1 VSSVRNAVIGWV
13 VLKKIATILLLS
25 LTGFA
30 ITAHSAAPRLYRQP
44 ANESPVRGDP
54 DDLLMLAGYGFS
66 ADDVVVYQAVADTSK
81 ALSPPAQVP
90 TQSATD
96 TGVAPIV
103 SVANVPDSLTI
114 KLPGDLRVGQTYALW
129 VRTSVGEW
137 SAAVMINDARPLWI
151 SPAYVYATRSVGNL
165 AREIKIVGR
174 NLQPIPGGT
183 TRIRLAGPEV
193 VTGVAIVDAQTS
205 DTMNRYVARLKL
217 PVRLSPGGYRVSVS
231 RDGRSWVEIADQVLE
246 VRPDASTPKQYAASD
261 SQFGGCKPD
270 DGRDDTACILRAI
283 DAAKRAGGG
292 IVYFG
297 PGTWDLINSAPQ
309 PGLLANEGILVPD
322 GVSLQGAGSELT
334 RIDRHPEWNQRAPN
348 RAFTLIGHTVISGL
362 SLRDLKV
369 YGPQDNGGPFLQL
382 GESYEK
388 LATATKSAPVLS
400 SVDEVVITR
409 NRFDK
414 TFIAVADAGLPISR
428 LIITDNEFGAYY
440 EALSLAGNRYNIA
453 IPFRIDDSVIDNNV
467 FKPGSYLDIVRK
479 TGSIASELGAGRRV
493 DFSGNIAD
501 GSSSDYLY
509 RPDDA
514 RGWRA
519 AFFWSMNNNV
529 EALLL
534 SRNRATCTG
543 DKIGDGEAISFDN
556 NANTFALASI
566 SEIAHAAPSSVTVS
580 APLVTRQNSRDAPVG
595 SYYLGH
601 WIQIASGP
609 GLGQV
614 RKISGYTFDPKT
626 RTTTFNISPHWDVS
640 PVPGKTR
647 LAIGREYWQ
656 VYTIDNEIDHRQ
668 PLCLKS
674 NRSRHDGGGI
684 VLWAQSADSVI
695 EGNRQYDS
703 DGILLQE
710 NYELP
715 EKPCQDCN
723 MQSFFQYFLE
733 IRKNIID
740 GEYAWD
746 TDCSASGIT
755 AGIAA
760 VPWDDPTPPTV
771 GYGVSIA
778 HNVIRRADAA
788 HGGAIAQMSSWYAG
802 PEPHRWAL
810 SNNML
815 IHHNSIRDIDGQAAL
830 GICGAGQPRIG
841 INFPLPDIVW
851 RTVLYANTCE
861 NVSQT
866 ISTHSGVDT
875 TRVCPSG
882 APSSCECRIG
892 ER

>member
-1 VSSVRNAVIGWV
+1 
-13 VLKKIATILLLS
+13 VLQKLAAILLLS
-25 LTGFA
+25 LISA
-30 ITAHSAAPRLYRQP
+30 AVTAKSAAPLLYRQS
-44 ANESPVRGDP
+44 ANEGPVRADP

-66 ADDVVVYQAVADTSK
+66 ADDVVAYQAVADTSR
-81 ALSPPAQVP
+81 ALSPPAQLP
-90 TQSATD
+90 THSTAD
-96 TGVAPIV
+96 IGVAQIA
-103 SVANVPDSLTI
+103 SAANVPDSLTI
-114 KLPGDLRVGQTYALW
+114 KLPGVVRVDQSYALW
-129 VRTSVGEW
+129 VRTAGGEW
-137 SAAVMINDARPLWI
+137 SAPAMINDARPLWI
-151 SPAYVYATRSVGNL
+151 TPAYVYATRSVGGL

-174 NLQPIPGGT
+174 NLQPSPGRS
-183 TRIRLAGPEV
+183 TRIRLSGPDL

-217 PVRLSPGGYRVSVS
+217 PSRLSPGGYRVSVS

-246 VRPDASTPKQYAASD
+246 VQPDAIAPKQYVVSD
-261 SQFGGCKPD
+261 PQFGGCKPD
-270 DGRDDTACILRAI
+270 DGRDDTDCILRAI

-292 IVYFG
+292 IVFFG
-297 PGTWDLINSAPQ
+297 PGNWDLINSAAQ
-309 PGLLANEGILVPD
+309 PGLLANEGIIVPD

-334 RIDRHPEWNQRAPN
+334 RIDRHPEWNQRAPS
-348 RAFTLIGHTVISGL
+348 RAFTLIGHTVVSGL

-382 GESYEK
+382 GEPYEK
-388 LATATKSAPVLS
+388 LATATRSAPVVS

-414 TFIAVADAGLPISR
+414 TFIAIADGGLPINR
-428 LIITDNEFGAYY
+428 LFITDNEFGAYSQ
-440 EALSLAGNRYNIA
+440 ALSLAGNRYNMI
-453 IPFRIDDSVIDNNV
+453 IPFRIDDTVIDNNV
-467 FKPGSYLDIVRK
+467 FKAGSYLDIARK
-479 TGSIASELGAGRRV
+479 TGSIASELGAALRV

-529 EALLL
+529 EELLL

-556 NANTFALASI
+556 NANTFALPSV
-566 SEIAHAAPSSVTVS
+566 SEVVHAASSSVTVS
-580 APLVTRQNSRDAPVG
+580 AQLVTRQNSRDVPVG

-601 WIQIASGP
+601 WIQIVAGP

-614 RKISGYTFDPKT
+614 RKISGYSFDPRT
-626 RTTTFNISPHWDVS
+626 RTTTLNISPHWDVP

-647 LAIGREYWQ
+647 LAVGREYWQ

-668 PLCLKS
+668 PLCQKS

-684 VLWAQSADSVI
+684 VLWAQSADSVV

-710 NYELP
+710 NYVLP

-723 MQSFFQYFLE
+723 MESFFQYFIE
-733 IRKNIID
+733 IRKNMID
-740 GEYAWD
+740 GEYDWD

-760 VPWDDPTPPTV
+760 APWDDPAPPTV

-788 HGGAIAQMSSWYAG
+788 RGGAIAQMSSWYPG

-815 IHHNSIRDIDGQAAL
+815 IHHNSIRDIDGPAAL
-830 GICGAGQPRIG
+830 GICGGGQPRIG
-841 INFPLPDIVW
+841 INFPLPDIAW
-851 RTVLYANTCE
+851 RTVLYANSCE
-861 NVSQT
+861 NVSQPIGAHGEVRT
-866 ISTHSGVDT
+866 M
-875 TRVCPSG
+875 RVCASG
-882 APSSCECRIG
+882 TENSCECQTSAR
-892 ER
+892 

>member
-1 VSSVRNAVIGWV
+1 
-13 VLKKIATILLLS
+13 LKKLATILLLS
-25 LTGFA
+25 LASFA
-30 ITAHSAAPRLYRQP
+30 ITAKSAAPRLYRQP
-44 ANESPVRGDP
+44 ANESPVRADP

-66 ADDVVVYQAVADTSK
+66 GDDVVVYQAVADTSH

-90 TQSATD
+90 RQSTAD
-96 TGVAPIV
+96 MGVAPIV

-114 KLPGDLRVGQTYALW
+114 KLPEVLRVGQSYALW
-129 VRTSVGEW
+129 VRTSGGEW

-151 SPAYVYATRSVGNL
+151 SPAYVYATSSVGNL

-174 NLQPIPGGT
+174 NLQPSPGAM
-183 TRIRLAGPEV
+183 TRIRLAGPVV
-193 VTGVAIVDAQTS
+193 VTGTAIVDAQAS

-217 PVRLSPGGYRVSVS
+217 PGRMSPGVYRVSVS
-231 RDGRSWVEIADQVLE
+231 RDGRSWVEISDQVLE
-246 VRPDASTPKQYAASD
+246 VRPDASTQKQYAASEP
-261 SQFGGCKPD
+261 QFGGCKPD

-309 PGLLANEGILVPD
+309 AGLLANEGIIVPD

-334 RIDRHPEWNQRAPN
+334 RIDRHPEWNQQAPN
-348 RAFTLIGHTVISGL
+348 RAFTLIGHTVVAGL
-362 SLRDLKV
+362 SFRDLKV
-369 YGPQDNGGPFLQL
+369 YGPQDDGGPFLQL

-388 LATATKSAPVLS
+388 LAAATNSAPVLS

-414 TFIAVADAGLPISR
+414 TFIAIADAGLPINR
-428 LIITDNEFGAYY
+428 LFITDNEFGAYS
-440 EALSLAGNRYNIA
+440 EALSLGGNRYNMT

-467 FKPGSYLDIVRK
+467 FKAGSYLDIVRK
-479 TGSIASELGAGRRV
+479 TGSIASELGAGLRV
-493 DFSGNIAD
+493 DFSGNVAD

-519 AFFWSMNNNV
+519 AFFWNMNNNI
-529 EALLL
+529 EELLV
-534 SRNRATCTG
+534 SRNKATCTG

-556 NANTFALASI
+556 NANTFALPSV
-566 SEIAHAAPSSVTVS
+566 SDVVHAAPSSVTVS
-580 APLVTRQNSRDAPVG
+580 AGLVKRQNSRDVPVA
-595 SYYLGH
+595 SYYTDH
-601 WIQIASGP
+601 WIQVASGP

-614 RKISGYTFDPKT
+614 RKIRGYSFDQKT
-626 RTTTFNISPHWDVS
+626 QTTTFNISPQWDVL

-647 LAIGREYWQ
+647 LVAGREYWQ

-674 NRSRHDGGGI
+674 NRSRHDAGGI
-684 VLWAQSADSVI
+684 VLWAQSADSVV

-710 NYELP
+710 TYELP
-715 EKPCQDCN
+715 EKPCPDCN

-733 IRKNIID
+733 IRKNTID
-740 GEYAWD
+740 GEYDWD
-746 TDCSASGIT
+746 IDCSASGIT

-788 HGGAIAQMSSWYAG
+788 KGGAIAQMSSWYPG
-802 PEPHRWAL
+802 PEPYRWAL

-815 IHHNSIRDIDGQAAL
+815 IYHNSIRDIAGPAAL
-830 GICGAGQPRIG
+830 GICGGGQPRIG
-841 INFPLPDIVW
+841 INFPPPDIAW
-851 RTVLYANTCE
+851 RTVLYANSCE
-861 NVSQT
+861 NVSQPIRT
-866 ISTHSGVDT
+866 KSGVDT
-875 TRVCPSG
+875 IRVCPLG
-882 APSSCECRIG
+882 AASSCECT
-892 ER
+892 E

>member
-1 VSSVRNAVIGWV
+1 
-13 VLKKIATILLLS
+13 VLKNPATIFLLS
-25 LTGFA
+25 LMSFA
-30 ITAHSAAPRLYRQP
+30 ITAHSAAPLLYRQP
-44 ANESPVRGDP
+44 ANESPVRADP

-66 ADDVVVYQAVADTSK
+66 ADDVVVYQTVVDTSK

-90 TQSATD
+90 TQSTAD

-114 KLPGDLRVGQTYALW
+114 KLPGILRVGQTYALW
-129 VRTSVGEW
+129 VRTSGGDW
-137 SAAVMINDARPLWI
+137 STAVMINDARPLWI
-151 SPAYVYATRSVGNL
+151 SPAYEYATRSVGGL

-174 NLQPIPGGT
+174 NLQPSLGGT

-193 VTGVAIVDAQTS
+193 VTGIAIVDAQTS

-217 PVRLSPGGYRVSVS
+217 PARLSPGAYRVSVS
-231 RDGRSWVEIADQVLE
+231 RDGRSWVEISDQVLE
-246 VRPDASTPKQYAASD
+246 VRPDASTAKQYAASD
-261 SQFGGCKPD
+261 PQFGGCKPD
-270 DGRDDTACILRAI
+270 DGRDDTACILHAI

-309 PGLLANEGILVPD
+309 PGLLANEGIIVPD
-322 GVSLQGAGSELT
+322 GVSLQGAGSDVT
-334 RIDRHPEWNQRAPN
+334 RIDRHPDWNQQAPN
-348 RAFTLIGHTVISGL
+348 RAFTLIGHTIVSGL

-388 LATATKSAPVLS
+388 LTSATKSAAVIS

-414 TFIAVADAGLPISR
+414 TFIAVADAGLPINR
-428 LIITDNEFGAYY
+428 LFITDNEFGAYS
-440 EALSLAGNRYNIA
+440 EALSLTGSRYNMA

-467 FKPGSYLDIVRK
+467 FKAGSYLDIVRK
-479 TGSIASELGAGRRV
+479 TGSIASELGASRRV
-493 DFSGNIAD
+493 DFSGNVAD
-501 GSSSDYLY
+501 GSSAEYLY
-509 RPDDA
+509 RPDDP

-519 AFFWSMNNNV
+519 AFFWNMNNNV
-529 EALLL
+529 EALLI
-534 SRNRATCTG
+534 SRNKATCTG
-543 DKIGDGEAISFDN
+543 DKIGDGEAISLDN
-556 NANTFALASI
+556 NANTFALPSVSDVAFAAS
-566 SEIAHAAPSSVTVS
+566 SSIAVS
-580 APLVTRQNSRDAPVG
+580 APLLTRQNSHDVPVAI
-595 SYYLGH
+595 YYADH
-601 WIQIASGP
+601 WIQVVLGP

-614 RKISGYTFDPKT
+614 RKISGYAFDS
-626 RTTTFNISPHWDVS
+626 RTGMTTFKVSPNWDV
-640 PVPGKTR
+640 VPISGKTR
-647 LAIGREYWQ
+647 VAVGREYWQ
-656 VYTIDNEIDHRQ
+656 VYTIDNEVDHRQ

-674 NRSRHDGGGI
+674 NRSRHDGGAI

-710 NYELP
+710 TYELP
-715 EKPCQDCN
+715 KRPCQDCN

-733 IRKNIID
+733 IRKNTVD
-740 GEYAWD
+740 GEYDWD

-788 HGGAIAQMSSWYAG
+788 HGGAIAQMSSWYPG

-815 IHHNSIRDIDGQAAL
+815 IHHNSIRDIDGPAAL
-830 GICGAGQPRIG
+830 RICGGGQPRIG
-841 INFPLPDIVW
+841 INFPLSDIAW
-851 RTVLYANTCE
+851 RAVLYANSCYK
-861 NVSQT
+861 VSQPLGNP
-866 ISTHSGVDT
+866 SGVDT
-875 TRVCPSG
+875 IRVCPSG
-882 APSSCECRIG
+882 APSSCECTK
-892 ER
+892 